1 MSLGG
6 GSSTTTT
13 SVDVPAWY
21 QQAQQNNI
29 NTATQIA
36 NRPYQAYGGPRIA
49 DWTQDQQAAF
59 GQVRDQVGQSGQA
72 YDEAAGYI
80 RQGADPIQAQGY
92 DPAQMSGPNL
102 GPAQGYNAVGPAG
115 VTNVNAPN
123 LGQAQGYDAPTVGGG
138 NGYAPAGAAS
148 VSQIQAPELGPSQGY
163 DASMFQASN
172 AQGVTGAQQ
181 MGSYIDPWTNQVI
194 DRAMGDLDRMETRDL
209 SEARRR
215 AAGAQ
220 AFGGSRSA
228 IMESEIGRRYDDQAA
243 DMVANLRSQ
252 GFNTALQAGQADA
265 GRMTDVSQFNAGQ
278 NQQASESNANRMTD
292 AARYAAD
299 MGNSFSLQQA
309 GMDMEAAGL
318 NSNALNTAALD
329 AAGRSDVAGQ
339 FGAQARNDQEI
350 TQAGYD
356 GEAARYAA
364 DMGNQFTMRGAD
376 MSMDASMANAG
387 ARNAAQMDYAGRRD
401 VAGQYGADAQNNFAL
416 QQAGFDADASG
427 RNMDAVNMANQ
438 FGANLGFDAQMA
450 NRANAMAA
458 GQNLTGLEGQR
469 RGATIQDTQ
478 RLFDIGELER
488 GMRQQGLDTAFGD
501 FNRQQNYDWQG
512 LQQMIAATSG
522 VPTSMF
528 GQTSTGPSNGG
539 GMSGIGSAL
548 SGIAAVGGLFSD
560 RRLKQ
565 DIVDL
570 GGGLYEFAYK
580 WDPATRIVGVMAD
593 EVPERYRIRGMSG
606 FDMVDY
612 GLMMMEAA

>member
-92 DPAQMSGPNL
+92 A
-102 GPAQGYNAVGPAG
+102 PAG
-115 VTNVNAPN
+115 AAPVSQIQAPA
-123 LGQAQGYDAPTVGGG
+123 LGQAQGYDA
-138 NGYAPAGAAS
+138 
-148 VSQIQAPELGPSQGY
+148 
-163 DASMFQASN
+163 SMSQASN

-194 DRAMGDLDRMETRDL
+194 DRAMGDLDRMEARDL

-220 AFGGSRSA
+220 SFGGSRSA
-228 IMESEIGRRYDDQAA
+228 ILENEIGRRYDDQAA
-243 DMVANLRSQ
+243 GMVADLRSQ

-278 NQQASESNANRMTD
+278 NQQVSESNANRMND

-329 AAGRSDVAGQ
+329 AAGREDAAG
-339 FGAQARNDQEI
+339 
-350 TQAGYD
+350 
-356 GEAARYAA
+356 
-364 DMGNQFTMRGAD
+364 
-376 MSMDASMANAG
+376 
-387 ARNAAQMDYAGRRD
+387 
-401 VAGQYGADAQNNFAL
+401 
-416 QQAGFDADASG
+416 
-427 RNMDAVNMANQ
+427 Q

-450 NRANAMAA
+450 NRSNAMAT
-458 GQNLTGLEGQR
+458 GQNLAGLEGQNR
-469 RGATIQDTQ
+469 NAAIQDTQ

-488 GMRQQGLDTAFGD
+488 SMRQQGLDTAFGD

-522 VPTSMF
+522 VPTGMF
-528 GQTSTGPSNGG
+528 GQTSTGPSNG
-539 GMSGIGSAL
+539 SGLSSVGSAL